1 MLIWFRFD
9 PNFSQIRHDAMKI
22 SAQFS
27 FWAGIVFTLIALA
40 VVTTILVGMEADAS
54 EADIAMARGYA
65 MFWLFLAAFGAVM
78 VAVSWLMLTGK
89 LGGDLDD

>member
-1 MLIWFRFD
+1 MR
-9 PNFSQIRHDAMKI
+9 I

-27 FWAGIVFTLIALA
+27 FWAGIVFTVIALT
-40 VVTTILVGMEADAS
+40 VVATVLIGIEADAP

-78 VAVSWLMLTGK
+78 VAVSWLMLAGK